1 MAMRHWGLDLGYWS
15 LKVARGTVDPKS
27 GRIAIDLYEEIE
39 YDGQGVGQGAP
50 SLERFRA
57 GLRAFGE
64 KFSLEKKDTL
74 SVAVSGSEVF
84 SRFINLP
91 PVPES
96 INEIIRYE
104 ARQQIPFDMR
114 EVVWDYQPL
123 QEEYQPGEEIE
134 VGLFALKRETV
145 GELMEMLSPWRDNLR
160 VVQDAPLAVY
170 NFLRFEG
177 WVYEPLIV
185 LDVGAHTTDVLIL
198 NHPRFWI
205 RPLLVAGDDIAERL
219 QSHFEV
225 SPEGAEHIKVRAS
238 EAGRETQVLR
248 AIRPVVGSIISEV
261 QRSIGYYKSLARGVR
276 FEKVLALGSAFQLQ
290 GLDRLLAEGLQYEIE
305 RLTELREFDL
315 AEPLTMQEF
324 LPQLGGASAALGLV
338 LQGCGKSH
346 MNINL
351 VPEELTRA
359 KSVGKKKPWVAA
371 AAVAVLAMGII
382 ALVSERARASDLAA
396 YSQGPDSP
404 TTLLKEID
412 RITKPYADQEPKTE
426 EIKEELANLCDRST
440 DRDVLMR
447 IVPLISRGLPE
458 DVFVRS
464 MEVAWNGE
472 RLSVNLVCE
481 TESRAGV
488 QDYVSKKV
496 KKSVQSLLSEKT
508 GKPVFLNVVV
518 SERLRRIWRNILT
531 GKGVKPGKV
540 ANPDIREYGA
550 FTVNARIDT
559 GEVKKQGKK
568 SGGRRKSGKAAS
580 PRGK

>member
-1 MAMRHWGLDLGYWS
+1 MAKRHWGLDLGYWS
-15 LKVARGTVDPKS
+15 LKVARGMVDPKS
-27 GRIAIDLYEEIE
+27 GRIAIDLYEEIG
-39 YDGQGVGQGAP
+39 YDGLGVEQGAP
-50 SLERFRA
+50 ARERFRA
-57 GLRAFGE
+57 GLRVFGE
-64 KFSLEKKDTL
+64 KFSLEKEDTL

-123 QEEYQPGEEIE
+123 QEEYQSGEEIE

-177 WVYEPLIV
+177 WVDEPLIV

-205 RPLLVAGDDIAERL
+205 RPLLVAGDDITERL
-219 QSHFEV
+219 ESHFEV
-225 SPEGAEHIKVRAS
+225 SHDEAERIKVRAS

-261 QRSIGYYKSLARGVR
+261 QRSLGYYKSLARGVR

-305 RLTELREFDL
+305 RLTELCEFDL
-315 AEPLTMQEF
+315 AEPLTTQEF
-324 LPQLGGASAALGLV
+324 LPQLGGACAALGLV
-338 LQGCGKSH
+338 LQGSGKSH

-351 VPEELTRA
+351 VPEELATARA
-359 KSVGKKKPWVAA
+359 VGKKKPWVAA
-371 AAVAVLAMGII
+371 AAVVVLAMGIA
-382 ALVSERARASDLAA
+382 ALASGKARAGDLAER
-396 YSQGPDSP
+396 SKGENSP
-404 TTLLKEID
+404 TTLLAEID
-412 RITKPYADQEPKTE
+412 RIARPYKDQKSKTDAVRQ
-426 EIKEELANLCDRST
+426 ELAGLCDRST
-440 DRDVLMR
+440 DRDLLMR

-458 DVFVRS
+458 KVFIRS
-464 MEVAWNGE
+464 MGITWKGGKLLAKLN
-472 RLSVNLVCE
+472 CE
-481 TESRAGV
+481 TESGALV
-488 QDYVSKKV
+488 QEYVAEEV
-496 KKSVQSLLSEKT
+496 KEAMESLRYEKT
-508 GKPVFLNVVV
+508 GKPVFRSVKIPGQ
-518 SERLRRIWRNILT
+518 LRRVRRNILT
-531 GKGVKPGKV
+531 GKDVRLGRGENTK
-540 ANPDIREYGA
+540 EYSA
-550 FTVNARIDT
+550 FAIEAGIDT
-559 GEVKKQGKK
+559 GEVKKPQAR
-568 SGGRRKSGKAAS
+568 SGRGRKSGRAA
-580 PRGK
+580 PKGRK